1 MKLFLII
8 LLLSAC
14 GGFPVQVVQTT
25 SPNGTPVIEHI
36 DDHALPAICGDHM
49 SAAGCWTVDAEGRH
63 HIWRFSMSGTP
74 ATRDHELAHVD
85 YGYWHGP
92 WQPYGPFKSAWCAEI
107 IKEAAEYK
115 LGEMVCNDGSRE
127 FMLKKSDFE

>member
-1 MKLFLII
+1 MKYLLII

-36 DDHALPAICGDHM
+36 DDHALPTICGDHM
-49 SAAGCWTVDAEGRH
+49 SAAGCWTVDAEGKH

-92 WQPYGPFKSAWCAEI
+92 WEIDATRTRRCAPVI
-107 IKEAAEYK
+107 ANTDRYVIGQTVCVDQR
-115 LGEMVCNDGSRE
+115 GETV
-127 FMLKKSDFE
+127 F

>member
-1 MKLFLII
+1 MKLLLII

-92 WQPYGPFKSAWCAEI
+92 WDGKCAKV
-107 IKEAAEYK
+107 IKDTARYRTGQTVCVDHR
-115 LGEMVCNDGSRE
+115 GESVH
-127 FMLKKSDFE
+127 